1 MLSHML
7 LHNTSVNINI
17 HCGNF
22 SYHTVTLYGSNEL
35 VDTLISL
42 YVCMYV
48 RTDPLFDVMQTITE
62 PTGDDTSA
70 SPTPGSDDGQEQTVK
85 RGGQDVLN
93 SRFKKRKPM
102 KPTSRT
108 SINNLVD
115 NKVEYDE
122 QYDRQV
128 NNVTVH

>member
-1 MLSHML
+1 MIS
-7 LHNTSVNINI
+7 NISI
-17 HCGNF
+17 F
-22 SYHTVTLYGSNEL
+22 M
-35 VDTLISL
+35 
-42 YVCMYV
+42 YVC
-48 RTDPLFDVMQTITE
+48 TDPLFDVMQTITE
-62 PTGDDTSA
+62 PTGDDISA
-70 SPTPGSDDGQEQTVK
+70 SPTPGSDDGQEHTVK

-93 SRFKKRKPM
+93 SHFKKRKPL

-128 NNVTVH
+128 SNVTVH